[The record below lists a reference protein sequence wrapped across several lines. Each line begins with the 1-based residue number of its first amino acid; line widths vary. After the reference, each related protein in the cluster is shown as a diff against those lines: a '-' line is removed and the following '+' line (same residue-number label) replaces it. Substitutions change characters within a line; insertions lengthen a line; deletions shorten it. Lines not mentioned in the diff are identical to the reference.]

1 MVALHLFDAFSK
13 EAIEGATV
21 TLKDTNKNKVFG
33 AKSNENGQCKV
44 ETDTIKYGRLSIQ
57 KEGYL
62 LIKEEINPIHLTFEQ
77 LQNIAFPMIR
87 KPEGENDVRVV
98 FFSQDGTRK
107 LDLQVIDP
115 SGKDHNTINN

>member
-1 MVALHLFDAFSK
+1 MDIEEQKIEEIEQGQEGVVALHLFDAFSK

-21 TLKDTNKNKVFG
+21 TLKDTNKNKVFE

-77 LQNIAFPMIR
+77 L
-87 KPEGENDVRVV
+87 
-98 FFSQDGTRK
+98 
-107 LDLQVIDP
+107 
-115 SGKDHNTINN
+115 